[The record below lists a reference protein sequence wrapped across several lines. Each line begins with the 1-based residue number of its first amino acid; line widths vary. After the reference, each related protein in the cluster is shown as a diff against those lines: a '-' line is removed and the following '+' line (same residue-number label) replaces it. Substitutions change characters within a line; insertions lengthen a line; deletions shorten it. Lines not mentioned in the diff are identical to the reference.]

1 MFECT
6 RFTDFIQAHI
16 ERTDENRK
24 FYDKNEVKK
33 IAQNCNLRTPI
44 ILGKFNSVYEV
55 LFDDLPSRFVLKNT
69 FLSSKN
75 GIYLLEKSGKPN
87 IYNEFLRKKE
97 ISLSDIVDDL
107 KALKVDGSTVLIEEF
122 VVGENGANQIPFD
135 YKLYCF
141 NGQVEFILQINRN
154 TSPDS
159 MVFFDKEFNL
169 MGEDL
174 VESDFLIVKKGDP
187 FIPKNNRN
195 LIEVAQFIS
204 KYVNRPFVSV
214 DVYTNGQDVY
224 IGELTGGPGGPYYGA
239 AFRFTDKF
247 DLFLGEKMIE
257 GYKSLSWSIPAI
269 SRKAPAVSLLKRKN
283 D

>member
-6 RFTDFIQAHI
+6 RFTDFIQAHV
-16 ERTDENRK
+16 EKTDKNRK
-24 FYDKNEVKK
+24 FYDKNESKK
-33 IAQNCNLRTPI
+33 IAQNCSLKTPTV
-44 ILGKFNSVYEV
+44 LNKFNSIYDV
-55 LFDDLPSRFVLKNT
+55 LFDDLPPRFVLKNT

-75 GIYLLEKSGKPN
+75 GIYLLEKSGEPN
-87 IYNEFLRKKE
+87 TYREFLREKQ
-97 ISLSDIVDDL
+97 ISPSDIVNDL
-107 KALKVDGSTVLIEEF
+107 KALKVDGSTILIEEF
-122 VVGENGANQIPFD
+122 IVGENGENQIPFD

-169 MGEDL
+169 MDEDL

-187 FIPKNNRN
+187 FIPKNNKN
-195 LIEVAQFIS
+195 LIEVAQLVS
-204 KYVNRPFVSV
+204 KYVNCPFISV

-224 IGELTGGPGGPYYGA
+224 IGELTGSPGGPYYGA

-247 DLFLGEKMIE
+247 DLFLGEKMID
-257 GYKSLSWSIPAI
+257 GYKSLSWPIP
-269 SRKAPAVSLLKRKN
+269 SVSKRAPAFSLLRRKK
-283 D
+283 